1 MARWYVAHPPPP
13 PLGSPARLAQV
24 ASSVARKGAVLLLSG
39 ARAAPRAGAPK
50 PPSRRLLPVQAR
62 ASTDASGADATF
74 LVYIS
79 LAVSIVAADM
89 VVGPCRVRR
98 AAARLARRPMRLSR
112 LARM

>member
-1 MARWYVAHPPPP
+1 MRGA
-13 PLGSPARLAQV
+13 PARIW
-24 ASSVARKGAVLLLSG
+24 RITT
-39 ARAAPRAGAPK
+39 ARAGTGAP
-50 PPSRRLLPVQAR
+50 V
-62 ASTDASGADATF
+62 ADATF

-89 VVGPCRVRR
+89 VVGPCQVRR